1 MVVLTLRDLR
11 SERDVIHRQHHLQE
25 TNQKQHVSITQMY
38 LLLKIEETV
47 LVFVEVAE
55 HMEAFSFTDVVHH
68 VVLQELVY
76 VVG

>member
-1 MVVLTLRDLR
+1 MVVLTLGDLR
-11 SERDVIHRQHHLQE
+11 SERYVIHRQHHLQE
-25 TNQKQHVSITQMY
+25 I
-38 LLLKIEETV
+38 LKIEETV